1 MRKTNHTHD
10 IDAHLTRVSE
20 KQESQRQW
28 ELQHNTAVRNA
39 PHSSGTV
46 SELAVA
52 LGVSKSEVR
61 RLKREG
67 QLEAALIALPTIKE
81 P

>member
-1 MRKTNHTHD
+1 MRKTNHTHAVD
-10 IDAHLTRVSE
+10 EHLKRTSE
-20 KQESQRQW
+20 KAKSQQQW

-67 QLEAALIALPTIKE
+67 LLEAALTEIQSKD
-81 P
+81 